1 MWRDTLAKT
10 MTKVVSGI
18 FLNLIPIIL
27 MIGLIP
33 LVQNDYILAAI
44 CLAIIAA
51 SLLVKY
57 EKGDVVFLIFGLVI
71 MTIME
76 YFFVSAGSEI
86 FTRQTLL
93 GVMPLWL
100 PVMWGYGF
108 VAMRRGISII
118 DEYLE

>member
-1 MWRDTLAKT
+1 